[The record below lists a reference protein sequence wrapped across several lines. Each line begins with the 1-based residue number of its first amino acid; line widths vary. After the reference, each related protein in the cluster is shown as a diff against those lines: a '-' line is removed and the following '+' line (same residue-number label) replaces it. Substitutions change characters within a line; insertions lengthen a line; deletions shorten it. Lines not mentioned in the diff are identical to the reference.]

1 MVKYLIQDGACLY
14 TVTGGSL
21 APVVGNLNAAT
32 CTAYG
37 FNDLTGVEE
46 LLETLSS
53 PTLFA
58 WSDDQVVGLSGELE
72 GVPVPQN
79 IVTGS
84 VNLAQSSIYSVDE
97 INVTFSGN
105 PLVAIKIDSGDF
117 EKYNGDTWESAGV
130 DGGMTIGTLTTI
142 STEAWTDKFDGAT
155 TLQIRVT
162 LTSELDSLT
171 ELQFVFLTT

>member
-1 MVKYLIQDGACLY
+1 MP
-14 TVTGGSL
+14 VTG
-21 APVVGNLNAAT
+21 ALNAAT
-32 CTAYG
+32 FTAYG
-37 FNDLTGVEE
+37 FQNIAGVET
-46 LLETLSS
+46 LLQTLTE
-53 PTLFA
+53 PTLYA
-58 WSDDQVVGLSGELE
+58 WSDEQAVGLSGELE

-79 IVTGS
+79 IVTS
-84 VNLAQSSIYSVDE
+84 AVSLAQSFIYSVDE

-105 PLVAIKIDSGDF
+105 PLVSIKIDSGDF
-117 EKYNGDTWESAGV
+117 EKYNGETWESAGA